1 MVDVPETRYAHSE
14 QGNIAFQVI
23 GDGPISVVFVGDWW
37 NHVEWQWEEPHHA
50 RFLTR
55 LASFSRLILFDKRGT
70 GLSDPVRLDELPGL
84 EQWMDD
90 VTAVIDAAGTDQVAV
105 VAHGA
110 GGPMATLFAATYPER
125 VSGLVLIS
133 TFATLARHDDYPA
146 GIPSQIADIT
156 LEWLTGGWGTGATLD
171 ALGPSAAGDTALREW
186 LGRFQRLSASP
197 GVAAAMMRWIL
208 RLDVRDVLGAVR
220 VPTLVVLRSQDEFV
234 RREHG
239 RYLAEHIPSARL
251 VELPGRDYLYF
262 VGDSEALLDEIQEFL
277 TGVREAPEP
286 DRVLATVM
294 FTDIVGSTERAA
306 SLGDRAWRDLVER
319 HHAAVRRQLN
329 RFRGREVDT
338 AGDGFF
344 ATFDGPAR
352 AIRCSEAIRDAVR
365 DLGID
370 VRIGLHT
377 GECELFDDKVSGIAV
392 NIGARV
398 GSRAGPGEILVSR
411 TVVDLVAGAGIEFAD
426 RGVHV
431 LKGVPGEWQ
440 LFAVAT

>member
-14 QGNIAFQVI
+14 HGDIAFQVI
-23 GDGPISVVFVGDWW
+23 GDERINVVFVGDWW

-70 GLSDPVRLDELPGL
+70 GLSDPVRLDELPSL
-84 EQWMDD
+84 ERWMDD
-90 VTAVIDAAGTDQVAV
+90 VTAVIDAAGADQVAV

-133 TFATLARHDDYPA
+133 TFATLGRHDDYPA
-146 GIPSQIADIT
+146 GLPPQIADIT

-220 VPTLVVLRSQDEFV
+220 VPTLVVQRKDDEFV

-239 RYLAEHIPSARL
+239 RYLAEHVRSARL

-277 TGVREAPEP
+277 TGVREAPDP

-294 FTDIVGSTERAA
+294 FTDIVASTERAA
-306 SLGDRAWRDLVER
+306 ALGDRAWRDLVER
-319 HHAAVRRQLN
+319 HHAAVRHQLN

-352 AIRCSEAIRDAVR
+352 AIRCSEAIHDAVR
-365 DLGID
+365 DLGIE

-377 GECELFDDKVSGIAV
+377 GECELFDDKVSGMAV

-398 GSRAGPGEILVSR
+398 GSRAGSGEILVSR

-426 RGVHV
+426 RGMHV

>member
-1 MVDVPETRYAHSE
+1 MVDVPATRYAHSE
-14 QGNIAFQVI
+14 QGNIAYQVV

-37 NHVEWQWEEPHHA
+37 NHVEWQWEERHHA

-70 GLSDPVRLDELPGL
+70 GLSDPVRLDELPTL
-84 EQWMDD
+84 ERWMDD
-90 VTAVIDAAGTDQVAV
+90 VTAVIDTAGADQVAV

-110 GGPMATLFAATYPER
+110 GGPMAMLFAASYPER
-125 VSGLVLIS
+125 ISSLVLIS
-133 TFATLARHDDYPA
+133 AFATLARHDDYPA
-146 GIPSQIADIT
+146 GIPPQIADTT

-208 RLDVRDVLGAVR
+208 RLDVREVLGAVR
-220 VPTLVVLRSQDEFV
+220 VPTLVVQRRDDAFV

-239 RYLAEHIPSARL
+239 RYLAEHIPTARL
-251 VELPGRDYLYF
+251 VELPGSDYLYF

-294 FTDIVGSTERAA
+294 FTDIVGSTEHAA

-319 HHAAVRRQLN
+319 HHATVRHQLN

-352 AIRCSEAIRDAVR
+352 AIRCAEAIRDAVR
-365 DLGID
+365 ELGID

-377 GECELFDDKVSGIAV
+377 GECELFDDKISGIAV
-392 NIGARV
+392 NTGARI
-398 GSRAGPGEILVSR
+398 GSEAGPGEILVSR
-411 TVVDLVAGAGIEFAD
+411 TVVDLVAGSDIEFAD
-426 RGVHV
+426 RRTHA

-440 LFAVAT
+440 LFAVVS

>member
-1 MVDVPETRYAHSE
+1 
-14 QGNIAFQVI
+14 
-23 GDGPISVVFVGDWW
+23 
-37 NHVEWQWEEPHHA
+37 
-50 RFLTR
+50 
-55 LASFSRLILFDKRGT
+55 
-70 GLSDPVRLDELPGL
+70 
-84 EQWMDD
+84 
-90 VTAVIDAAGTDQVAV
+90 VAV

-110 GGPMATLFAATYPER
+110 GGPMAMLYAASYPER
-125 VSGLVLIS
+125 ISSLVLIS

-146 GIPSQIADIT
+146 GIPPEIADMT

-208 RLDVRDVLGAVR
+208 RLDVREVLGAVR
-220 VPTLVVLRSQDEFV
+220 VPTLVVQRRDDAFV

-239 RYLAEHIPSARL
+239 RYLAEHIPAARL
-251 VELPGRDYLYF
+251 VELPGSDYLYF

-294 FTDIVGSTERAA
+294 FTDIVGSTEQAA

-319 HHAAVRRQLN
+319 HHATVRHQLN

-352 AIRCSEAIRDAVR
+352 AIRCAEAIRDAVR
-365 DLGID
+365 ELGID

-377 GECELFDDKVSGIAV
+377 GECELLEDKISGIAV
-392 NIGARV
+392 NTGARI
-398 GSRAGPGEILVSR
+398 GSEAGPSEILVSR
-411 TVVDLVAGAGIEFAD
+411 TVVDLVAGSDIEFAN
-426 RGVHV
+426 RGMHA
-431 LKGVPGEWQ
+431 LKGVPGKWQ
-440 LFAVAT
+440 LFAVLA